1 MCPRAHSCPPADL
14 LGDQHLALQWPTQ
27 HHHTPGGA
35 ALTVNY
41 VVTGSAT
48 TASDYAALAGSV
60 TIPAGAAS
68 AALTLTPINDTAV
81 ESDETVVLSLAASAG
96 YYTCA
101 HRPTLQ

>member
-1 MCPRAHSCPPADL
+1 M
-14 LGDQHLALQWPTQ
+14 
-27 HHHTPGGA
+27 
-35 ALTVNY
+35 NY

-81 ESDETVVLSLAASAG
+81 EDNEIVVLTLAANAAYSHH
-96 YYTCA
+96 Y
-101 HRPTLQ
+101 Q